1 MEYGQEITKRKK
13 QSLNDARQKGGR
25 NWILPQE
32 YDAFLEGIEEAIL
45 MEERRKNNAQL
56 PGPFR
61 NLLNYKPGTDNAG
74 IFPPLGIWKLDM
86 YRVLYGL
93 GGEKGDLMRKAE
105 LSVYDGVP
113 FSEGFTGRKK
123 IADTHEKGKSKKD
136 DETIVA
142 SYWLEKIK
150 AEARQIF
157 AGKWLPLR
165 YIFTEKELQYSNEVR
180 MRQVKTEN
188 Q

>member
-1 MEYGQEITKRKK
+1 
-13 QSLNDARQKGGR
+13 
-25 NWILPQE
+25 
-32 YDAFLEGIEEAIL
+32 
-45 MEERRKNNAQL
+45 MEERRKSNVQP

-61 NLLNYKPGTDNAG
+61 NLLNYKPGADQAG

-93 GGEKGDLMRKAE
+93 GGEKGDAMRKAE

-113 FSEGFTGRKK
+113 FAEGYTGRKK
-123 IADTHEKGKSKKD
+123 IADTIGKGKSQKD
-136 DETIVA
+136 EETIVA

-157 AGKWLPLR
+157 AAKWLLLR

-180 MRQVKTEN
+180 MKQVKTEN
-188 Q
+188 L